1 MKSLPT
7 PQAALASMLA
17 EVRPLA
23 PETVALDAAL
33 GRALAQDVEARRD
46 QPPFAAS
53 AMDGWA
59 VRREDALNAET
70 RLKIIGESAAG
81 RGFDG
86 PVGPGEA
93 VRIFTGAPAPQ
104 GADCVV
110 IQENASRE
118 GDLVRLGPLEGAP
131 GHVRPAGGDFQAGQR
146 LLARGVR
153 LDPWRISLAAAA
165 GYAKLEVVRRPRVA
179 ILSTGDEI
187 TPVGEPV
194 GPWAIWNSGG
204 PALQAL
210 CRTWGAA
217 AVQLAP
223 AGDSEAAI
231 AGAAAG
237 AEADLLVLVGGASVG
252 EHDLVKP
259 ALKRLGLE
267 LVVEGVAMRP
277 GKPSWFGRLSDG
289 RLVLGCPGN
298 PASALVCAELFLR
311 PALYALQGL
320 DPVRPPLFA
329 RLAEAMPANG
339 PRAHYLRAELASEAD
354 GTLLVRPYTDQ
365 DSSLVSV
372 FARADALLH
381 RPAGA
386 PAARTGTPVE
396 VVRLERL

>member
-1 MKSLPT
+1 MRPLPT
-7 PQAALASMLA
+7 PNEALARMLA
-17 EVRPLA
+17 QVRPLET
-23 PETVALDAAL
+23 ETVALEAAL
-33 GRALAQDVEARRD
+33 GRALAQDVDARRD
-46 QPPFAAS
+46 QPPFRAS

-59 VRREDALNAET
+59 VRRGDALNAEA
-70 RLKIIGESAAG
+70 RLKIVGESAAG
-81 RGFDG
+81 RGFDLHLAR
-86 PVGPGEA
+86 GEA
-93 VRIFTGAPAPQ
+93 VRIFTGAPVPE

-118 GDLVRLGPLEGAP
+118 GEAVRLGPLEDAP
-131 GHVRPAGGDFQAGQR
+131 GHIRPRGGDFQAGQR
-146 LLARGVR
+146 LLSKGAR

-165 GYAKLEVVRRPRVA
+165 GCGRLEVVRRPRVA

-187 TPVGEPV
+187 VPAGGLV

-204 PALQAL
+204 PALQGL

-223 AGDSEAAI
+223 AGDSEEAI
-231 AGAAAG
+231 AAAAAD
-237 AEADLLVLVGGASVG
+237 AEADLLVMVGGASVG

-311 PALYALQGL
+311 AVLFAMQGL
-320 DPVRPPLFA
+320 SPTRTPLFA
-329 RLAEAMPANG
+329 RAAEAMPANG
-339 PRAHYLRAELASEAD
+339 PRAHYLRAELVSEID
-354 GTLLVRPYTDQ
+354 GTLLVRPFPDQ

-372 FARADALLH
+372 FAHADALLH

-386 PAARTGTPVE
+386 PAVEEGTIVE
-396 VVRLERL
+396 VLPLDRL

>member
-1 MKSLPT
+1 MSRLPS
-7 PQAALASMLA
+7 PDEALARMLA
-17 EVRPLA
+17 QVRSLET
-23 PETVALDAAL
+23 ETVALDEAL
-33 GRALAQDVEARRD
+33 GRALAQDVDARRD
-46 QPPFAAS
+46 QPPFRAS

-59 VRREDALNAET
+59 VRRGDALSAEA
-70 RLKIIGESAAG
+70 RLRVIGESAAG
-81 RGFDG
+81 RGFDRA
-86 PVGPGEA
+86 VGPGEA
-93 VRIFTGAPAPQ
+93 VRIFTGAPVPE

-110 IQENASRE
+110 IQENASRAGE
-118 GDLVRLGPLEGAP
+118 AVRLGPLEGAS
-131 GHVRPAGGDFQAGQR
+131 GHIRPRGGDFQAGQR
-146 LLARGVR
+146 LLAKGVR

-165 GYAKLEVVRRPRVA
+165 GYARVEVVRRPRVA

-187 TPVGEPV
+187 VPAGGPV

-204 PALQAL
+204 PALQGL

-223 AGDSEAAI
+223 AGDSEDDIAA
-231 AGAAAG
+231 AAAG

-267 LVVEGVAMRP
+267 LFVEGVAMRP

-311 PALYALQGL
+311 AVLFALQGL
-320 DPVRPPLFA
+320 GPARTPLFA
-329 RLAEAMPANG
+329 RLAEAMPSNG
-339 PRAHYLRAELASEAD
+339 PRAHYLRAELRSEAD
-354 GTLLVRPYTDQ
+354 GTLVVRPFLDQ

-372 FARADALLH
+372 FAHADALLH

-386 PAARTGTPVE
+386 PAVEEGTVVE
-396 VVRLERL
+396 VLPLDRL